1 MFCLEREYVADTILD
16 REVLDW
22 LSKNQL
28 TLNLTLE
35 KLGPKYSHLS
45 IRTKV
50 NININQE
57 NSK

>member
-1 MFCLEREYVADTILD
+1 MLLIQLILD
-16 REVLDW
+16 GEVLDW
-22 LSKNQL
+22 LSKTQL
-28 TLNLTLE
+28 TLNLTLTLE
-35 KLGPKYSHLS
+35 KLGQKYSHLS